1 MSAAPFDV
9 DAPTLP
15 QGAAVLS
22 ALYAALDQRA
32 DLDARIIDLTAQVQ
46 SSGTVE
52 TIEGMPL
59 EMVLAQT
66 HRLTQADRGML
77 LTAADVLRDMPAT
90 LALLV
95 ARVLSFSQVRG
106 IVAEA
111 KRLTRDERAEL
122 DGRIDASRDMYA
134 KWDPD
139 DVVDAVRVDAAD
151 VRDPAS
157 VERREKAL
165 ERGNFFWV
173 QPGLLDRGKVYG
185 ELDNV
190 ALASVATAVDA
201 MAPAEDGRSLSQRRA
216 DGLVAL
222 ARHRCDDPAEPDPVD
237 AEDRDDA
244 DADAEAD
251 GEVDGEGANGEE
263 PGAASQTGRRTRH
276 PRLHKAL
283 PDVTVLIDWREIT
296 PAAAGMLTINA
307 PGCVPTISA
316 ALLEALVADGA
327 TVRAIITDG
336 AQPLFVSRKIYAAQ
350 IPTDIRRAIKA
361 RDRKDRFPGSRRP
374 IEHLHHAE
382 IDGGHDLNAIVG
394 LSHRSHRRVH
404 RHGWKISLDPP
415 TGEITFT
422 RGERSWTT
430 LPRGLRL
437 RRPPP
442 PDDS

>member
-22 ALYAALDQRA
+22 SLFSA
-32 DLDARIIDLTAQVQ
+32 LDARAELDAKIIDLTAAALQ
-46 SSGTVE
+46 SGTVE
-52 TIEGMPL
+52 AIEGMPL

-122 DGRIDASRDMYA
+122 DARIDASTDRFA
-134 KWDPD
+134 KADPD
-139 DVVDAVRVDAAD
+139 DVVDAVRVAAAE

-165 ERGNFFWV
+165 ERGNFVWI

-201 MAPAEDGRSLSQRRA
+201 MSPPEDGRSLSQRRA

-222 ARHRCDDPAEPDPVD
+222 ARHRCDDPTDPDHVD
-237 AEDRDDA
+237 AEDGDGDDGTDHA
-244 DADAEAD
+244 DADPDVAAEATN
-251 GEVDGEGANGEE
+251 GAT
-263 PGAASQTGRRTRH
+263 PASRRTRH
-276 PRLHKAL
+276 PRLHQAL

-296 PAAAGMLTINA
+296 PAAAGMITINA

-336 AQPLFVSRKIYAAQ
+336 AQPLFVTRKIHAAQ
-350 IPTDIRRAIKA
+350 IPADIRRAIKA

-382 IDGGHDLNAIVG
+382 IDGGHNLNAIVG
-394 LSHRSHRRVH
+394 LSQRSHRRVH
-404 RHGWKISLDPP
+404 KHGWKISLDPP
-415 TGEITFT
+415 TGEVTFT

-442 PDDS
+442 DDS

>member
-22 ALYAALDQRA
+22 ALFSALDERA
-32 DLDARIIDLTAQVQ
+32 VLDAKIIDLTAAALQ
-46 SSGTVE
+46 SGTVE

-59 EMVLAQT
+59 DMVLAQT
-66 HRLTQADRGML
+66 HRLTQSDRGML

-111 KRLTRDERAEL
+111 KRLTREERAEL
-122 DGRIDASRDMYA
+122 DARIDASTDMFT

-165 ERGNFFWV
+165 ERGNFVWV

-190 ALASVATAVDA
+190 SLASITVGIDA
-201 MAPAEDGRSLSQRRA
+201 MASPDDGRSLSQRRA

-222 ARHRCDDPAEPDPVD
+222 ARHRCDDPTDVGTDSVEAHAD
-237 AEDRDDA
+237 ADADA
-244 DADAEAD
+244 DADAEATN
-251 GEVDGEGANGEE
+251 GAT
-263 PGAASQTGRRTRH
+263 PTGRPTRH

-283 PDVTVLIDWREIT
+283 PDVTVLVDWRDIT

-336 AQPLFVSRKIYAAQ
+336 AQPLFVTRKIQAAQ
-350 IPTDIRRAIKA
+350 IPADIRRAIKA

-374 IEHLHHAE
+374 IEHLHHAQ

-415 TGEITFT
+415 TGEITFI

-430 LPRGLRL
+430 LPCGTRL

-442 PDDS
+442 AGDDPA

>member
-22 ALYAALDQRA
+22 SLYVALDARA
-32 DLDARIIDLTAQVQ
+32 DLDAKIIDLTAAALQ
-46 SSGTVE
+46 SGTVE
-52 TIEGMPL
+52 AIEGMPL
-59 EMVLAQT
+59 DMVLAQT
-66 HRLTQADRGML
+66 HRLTQSDRGML

-122 DGRIDASRDMYA
+122 DARIDASTDRFA
-134 KWDPD
+134 KADPD
-139 DVVDAVRVDAAD
+139 DVVDAVRVAAAE

-165 ERGNFFWV
+165 ERGNFVWI

-201 MAPAEDGRSLSQRRA
+201 MAPADDGRSLSQRRA

-222 ARHRCDDPAEPDPVD
+222 ARHRCDDPT
-237 AEDRDDA
+237 
-244 DADAEAD
+244 D
-251 GEVDGEGANGEE
+251 GDGDGGAVDGEGVAEGDDGEE
-263 PGAASQTGRRTRH
+263 PGVASPTGRRTRH

-283 PDVTVLIDWREIT
+283 PDVTVLIDWRDIT

-307 PGCVPTISA
+307 PGCLPTISA

-336 AQPLFVSRKIYAAQ
+336 AQPLFVTRKIQAAQ
-350 IPTDIRRAIKA
+350 IPADIRRAIKA
-361 RDRKDRFPGSRRP
+361 RDRKDRFPGSRQP

-382 IDGGHDLNAIVG
+382 IDGGHNLNAIVG

-415 TGEITFT
+415 TGEVTFT

-430 LPRGLRL
+430 LPRGTRL

-442 PDDS
+442 LDDS